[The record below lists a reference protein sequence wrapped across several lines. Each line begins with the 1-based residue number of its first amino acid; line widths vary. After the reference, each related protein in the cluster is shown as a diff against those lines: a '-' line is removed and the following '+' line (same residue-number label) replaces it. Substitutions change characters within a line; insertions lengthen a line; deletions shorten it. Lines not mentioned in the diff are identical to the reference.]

1 MSRLWGTSLHENA
14 RFYIRS
20 MEEQTYKYFTANGD
34 RMKKKKN
41 ETNTFMKETD
51 PAFNLVTTTVLSKHH
66 KLL

>member
-34 RMKKKKN
+34 RMKKKN

>member
-20 MEEQTYKYFTANGD
+20 MEEQTYKYFTANCD
-34 RMKKKKN
+34 RMKKKK
-41 ETNTFMKETD
+41 MKQTD